1 MNIVARRWRVSVLG
15 FLLLTVLSACLVSGE
30 VYDPGVVYAP
40 AGYTYGGWG
49 PRYHVGPPRGGEY
62 QPQRPPPRAYRPAP
76 QARQIPTIPTHP
88 HGSSRRP
95 N

>member
-1 MNIVARRWRVSVLG
+1 MSIAARSVRVSVLG
-15 FLLLTVLSACLVSGE
+15 FLLLAVLSACLVSGE

-62 QPQRPPPRAYRPAP
+62 QRQRPPSHAYRPAP
-76 QARQIPTIPTHP
+76 QSRPIPTIPT
-88 HGSSRRP
+88 RP
-95 N
+95 YGH